1 MAMERFLQY
10 SLQHG
15 RPIRG
20 VLMINGVLVQ
30 KTFTVL
36 NYSCE
41 CVSVLL
47 GSKGTPLLLPLSD
60 ILSCDYARGDHGE
73 T

>member
-1 MAMERFLQY
+1 MERFLRY
-10 SLQHG
+10 SLEHG

-20 VLMINGVLVQ
+20 VLLLGETLAQ

-36 NYSCE
+36 A
-41 CVSVLL
+41 LDQGQATLRL
-47 GSKGTPLLLPLSD
+47 GQKGKTFTLPVVD

-73 T
+73 N